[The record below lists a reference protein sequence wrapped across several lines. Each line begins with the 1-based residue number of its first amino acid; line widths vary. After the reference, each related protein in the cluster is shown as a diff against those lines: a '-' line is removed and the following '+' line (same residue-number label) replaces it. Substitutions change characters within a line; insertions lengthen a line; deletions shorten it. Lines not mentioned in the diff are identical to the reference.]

1 MTMPLERTRHLI
13 QAGAFLRDLAA
24 NMAVP
29 KQVRAEAYR
38 LLRHFPSVSD
48 VEAIAA
54 NEARLQEVTGPL
66 LRPNLLATEF
76 DPEWL
81 RGYMHGPHIGG

>member
-29 KQVRAEAYR
+29 KQVRTYCQPFGHWRQMNWAGS
-38 LLRHFPSVSD
+38 P
-48 VEAIAA
+48 
-54 NEARLQEVTGPL
+54 NELGTSA
-66 LRPNLLATEF
+66 
-76 DPEWL
+76 
-81 RGYMHGPHIGG
+81 MHLGSHCFV